1 MARITIAL
9 GSVLA
14 LASACAAPMATAG
27 GSAPL
32 KAQAGAAQAAAPGAN
47 PEEQKLICESER
59 PVGSNIPRRVCRTP
73 QQIERER
80 EAAQEKIRSMQTPGP
95 KNVN

>member
-1 MARITIAL
+1 MARTIIAL
-9 GSVLA
+9 ASILA

-32 KAQAGAAQAAAPGAN
+32 KAQSGSAQPSASGAN
-47 PEEQKLICESER
+47 PDEQKLICDVER
-59 PVGSNIPRRVCRTP
+59 PVGSNIARRVCRTP

-95 KNVN
+95 KDVN